1 MRVNLMVWG
10 VDQNETLVIYTE
22 TTGKNATRKKRI
34 CCKSNKSSFI
44 VFFFNVL
51 STKNKTES
59 PALRQIRPN
68 IFFFL
73 NGPNPK
79 IRLNMIPCHYPLVSY
94 IHNDLEVYSHWF
106 CIPQSK

>member
-44 VFFFNVL
+44 VFFLDVL

-68 IFFFL
+68 IFFFFKWTKSK
-73 NGPNPK
+73 NTIK
-79 IRLNMIPCHYPLVSY
+79 HDTMPLSLSQLY
-94 IHNDLEVYSHWF
+94 T
-106 CIPQSK
+106 